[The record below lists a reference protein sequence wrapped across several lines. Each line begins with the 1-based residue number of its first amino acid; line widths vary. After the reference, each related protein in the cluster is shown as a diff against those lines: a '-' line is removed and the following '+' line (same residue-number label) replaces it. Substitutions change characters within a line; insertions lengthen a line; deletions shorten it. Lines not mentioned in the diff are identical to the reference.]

1 MKQIIL
7 AITMSISSFIMTAS
21 ANEIKSSP
29 LAVSSFEN
37 SFPTAADIM
46 WKEVGDFY
54 QATFV
59 LDGQIL
65 SAFYSEA
72 GDFIAVTK
80 NISFFDL
87 PLNLQLNLKKDDT
100 SWIKDII
107 SVSTTSGNAYYL
119 QIEKAGST
127 MIYKSF
133 NNKKWV
139 LHSVNDKF

>member
-1 MKQIIL
+1 M
-7 AITMSISSFIMTAS
+7 
-21 ANEIKSSP
+21 
-29 LAVSSFEN
+29 
-37 SFPTAADIM
+37 
-46 WKEVGDFY
+46 KEVGDFY

-59 LDGQIL
+59 LDGQML

-72 GDFIAVTK
+72 GDCIAVTK

-87 PLNLQLNLKKDDT
+87 PLNLQLILKKDDS

-119 QIEKAGST
+119 QIENAGST

-139 LHSVNDKF
+139 LQSVNDKF